1 MKRSTS
7 LLLPS
12 ILTLGILACSDDD
25 GNDTAPAPDAGPS
38 DAANDVLDGSVD
50 SSDADTNGEGG
61 PEASLEA
68 SSEASSEASI
78 DAGDVP
84 ADALLAAYL
93 TGTFDS
99 EAQSKTDF
107 AYYAI
112 QLTTCAISL
121 PELGERVLYV
131 EQARMDTPSQ
141 PYRQRLYVIEPLDP
155 PQTRAVSRI
164 YELIK
169 PSVAVG
175 LCDDPASPTLTLAD
189 VVEKEGCGVEMEWI
203 GTQFEGGT
211 VGKDCASSLN
221 GASYTTSEVT
231 LTHDTMS
238 SWDRGFDAQDVQVWG
253 ATKGPYVFDR
263 KTPLELP

>member
-1 MKRSTS
+1 MKRTTC
-7 LLLPS
+7 LLLAS
-12 ILTLGILACSDDD
+12 LLTLGSPACSDDE
-25 GNDTAPAPDAGPS
+25 NDTGPAPDAG
-38 DAANDVLDGSVD
+38 
-50 SSDADTNGEGG
+50 SSDAPVDDVFDSLDSSGEDANSESG
-61 PEASLEA
+61 PEASTEA
-68 SSEASSEASI
+68 SAEASAEASM
-78 DAGDVP
+78 DAGEVQ

-93 TGTFDS
+93 TGRFDS
-99 EAQSKTDF
+99 EAQSKTDY

-112 QLTTCAISL
+112 QLTTCAVSV

-155 PQTRAVSRI
+155 PQTRAVSNI
-164 YELIK
+164 YEIVK
-169 PSVAVG
+169 PSAAVG
-175 LCDDPASPTLTLAD
+175 LCSDPTSLTLTLAD
-189 VVEKEGCGVEMEWI
+189 VVEKDGCGVEMEWT
-203 GTQFEGGT
+203 GSQFEGGT
-211 VGKDCASSLN
+211 TGKECASTLN

-238 SWDRGFDAQDVQVWG
+238 SWDRGFDDQDVQVWG